1 VPLFWPLLAR
11 AGAVEILAH
20 RVLWSLVIAGILAL
34 ILLPRGWWRPLATRR
49 NMILLTLAAAVIAVN
64 WGLYIWAV
72 NSGQVVET
80 ALGYYINPILTVLLG
95 VVFLRERLAAAQWV
109 AVGIAVAAVLIL
121 TVDYGRPP
129 WIALILAVSFGSYGL
144 LKNRINAGAVAT
156 LTVES
161 AMLAPLALGYLI
173 FLQSAGEMTF
183 VHLGWGHSLLL
194 VSAGL
199 VTVLPLLFFSAA
211 AVRIPLSTLGLLQ
224 YLTPT
229 AQFLLGVFYFGE
241 AMPPARWAGFALIW
255 VALLVLSGYGLFR
268 ATAARRTPAL
278 SEPA

>member
-1 VPLFWPLLAR
+1 
-11 AGAVEILAH
+11 
-20 RVLWSLVIAGILAL
+20 
-34 ILLPRGWWRPLATRR
+34 
-49 NMILLTLAAAVIAVN
+49 MILLTLAAAVIAVN

-95 VVFLRERLAAAQWV
+95 VIFLRERLAAAQWV
-109 AVGIAVAAVLIL
+109 AMGFAVAAVLIL

-161 AMLAPLALGYLI
+161 ALLTPLALGYLI
-173 FLQSAGEMTF
+173 FLQAAGAMTF

-199 VTVLPLLFFSAA
+199 VTVLPLLLFSAA
-211 AVRIPLSTLGLLQ
+211 AVRIPLSTLGLLAVLDP
-224 YLTPT
+224 YRP
-229 AQFLLGVFYFGE
+229 V
-241 AMPPARWAGFALIW
+241 PARGLLLRRGDAAGPLGRLRPDLGGPADPEWLRPFPGHGHPADPGFERTGLIILPRW
-255 VALLVLSGYGLFR
+255 
-268 ATAARRTPAL
+268 
-278 SEPA
+278 